1 MNSGTSCSII
11 SARAIKMT
19 EQASSKTVKN
29 SSASAPVRAK
39 QKKKSAVNS
48 ATQRTSTVTISANP
62 SSPKTIPACPEMTM
76 TTRTKNTTISARGLS
91 LPAMICRNSRTTM
104 AGPGRLAG
112 PTSPV
117 RLNADRTKNRTGK
130 RGVISIGMTGQ
141 TIRPKPLPVL
151 F

>member
-1 MNSGTSCSII
+1 
-11 SARAIKMT
+11 
-19 EQASSKTVKN
+19 
-29 SSASAPVRAK
+29 
-39 QKKKSAVNS
+39 
-48 ATQRTSTVTISANP
+48 
-62 SSPKTIPACPEMTM
+62 M

-104 AGPGRLAG
+104 AGPGILAG

-117 RLNADRTKNRTGK
+117 RLNADRTENRTGK
-130 RGVISIGMTGQ
+130 RAGILIGMTGQ